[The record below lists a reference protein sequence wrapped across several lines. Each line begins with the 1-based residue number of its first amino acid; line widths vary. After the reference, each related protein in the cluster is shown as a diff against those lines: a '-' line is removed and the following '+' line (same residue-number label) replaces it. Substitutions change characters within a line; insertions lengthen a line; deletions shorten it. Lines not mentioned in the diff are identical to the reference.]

1 MAEAQGDDA
10 ALRRE
15 VREIP
20 LGIRRLGEWS
30 WRLIAIAVI
39 LWIGSKVFAPL
50 ATVFIPVLIALLLT
64 ALLYP
69 LVSLLTR
76 YTFLG
81 RAASSVIVLLGL
93 IAVVIGMF
101 TLAGRQLIATWP
113 DIQQRAVEGFFTLT
127 EWARDTFNINTEM
140 VDAAVQEATA
150 KLQQNADSL
159 ISGALSTAMVVG
171 TVFTGLIVCLFSL
184 FFFLYNGATIWRWA
198 VGLIPASAR
207 ITTHEGFRRGWK
219 ALSAYVRTQIIVA
232 AVDAVGIAAGM
243 LIVGLGT
250 YAVPIWLLVFLFSF
264 IPLLG
269 AVISGAIAVL
279 LALVLKGWVAAII
292 VLATVLIV
300 QQLESNVLQ
309 PILMGKAV
317 ELHPLGV
324 FLGVAAGAT
333 IAGVP
338 GALFAIP
345 VIAFVNSTL
354 QYLTARDPS
363 PELGLDTATHEH
375 FRAIVE
381 KAEKVREE
389 RKVTHSITRTADVDS
404 LSS

>member
-381 KAEKVREE
+381 KADKVREE
-389 RKVTHSITRTADVDS
+389 RKVTHSITRTTDVDP